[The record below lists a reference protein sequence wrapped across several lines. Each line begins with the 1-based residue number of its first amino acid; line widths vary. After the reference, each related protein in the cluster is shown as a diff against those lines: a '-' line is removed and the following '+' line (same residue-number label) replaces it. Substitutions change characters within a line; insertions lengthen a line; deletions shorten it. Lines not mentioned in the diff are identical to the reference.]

1 MLNALKRMDKKFL
14 IFVGLIIG
22 LPIVLILFLVIMRGC
37 GNSKMTYQ
45 EYEQKM
51 ISTTEKYL
59 TLTKK
64 IPTNEGETVTVK
76 LSELINGEYIKSTEK
91 SLDDITCDGE
101 VLVRRNG
108 ASVEATKG
116 GYLNYIVDL
125 KCKDYSTTHLVDK
138 LKENV
143 VSTDS
148 GLYLDGNK
156 YVFKGDKVNNY
167 ISLSGLIYRIVSID
181 ENNIL
186 KLVRAEAEPINRLW
200 DNKYNV
206 ETG

>member
-91 SLDDITCDGE
+91 
-101 VLVRRNG
+101 R
-108 ASVEATKG
+108 
-116 GYLNYIVDL
+116 
-125 KCKDYSTTHLVDK
+125 
-138 LKENV
+138 
-143 VSTDS
+143 
-148 GLYLDGNK
+148 
-156 YVFKGDKVNNY
+156 
-167 ISLSGLIYRIVSID
+167 
-181 ENNIL
+181 
-186 KLVRAEAEPINRLW
+186 
-200 DNKYNV
+200 
-206 ETG
+206 